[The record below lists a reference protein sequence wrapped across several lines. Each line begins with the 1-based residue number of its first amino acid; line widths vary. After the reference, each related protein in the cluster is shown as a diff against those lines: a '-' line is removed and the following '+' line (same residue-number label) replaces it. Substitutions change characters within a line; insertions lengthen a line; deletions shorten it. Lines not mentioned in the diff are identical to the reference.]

1 MKVRIYVSPKTA
13 DTLWIKQSMR
23 AISSEIMQKRYTP
36 VFLEATDPEKLN
48 FDEIYEPGER
58 RLLIYAGA
66 SAAITPRLLSRFSEC
81 GVHGIFINYESSV
94 LSGRY
99 SKIFLDYRDGMRK
112 IINYLTAAGRS
123 EFALYGINPNSATDL
138 IKDSFFCEYLR
149 RDGKNP
155 TRDIYYNYA
164 SLTGC
169 FSRFC
174 ENCAR
179 YDAVICA
186 NDVVALS
193 LISHLREVGVAVP
206 EDLYVVSFGSSVL
219 ASLSAP
225 TITSVIVDH
234 AELGRQTVLAYA
246 YLYKNPGDISLT
258 VKVDAKLVVRAS
270 TDKQTPLERS
280 DVFSSFLQQTPDLD
294 FYDDPVTQRIF
305 RAETLLSGCDEL
317 DFGILEGVLGGDTY
331 PRIAERLY
339 TSENVISYRIRRMC
353 RTTGCQKKSELVALL
368 APYIDKDSIGR
379 VIGK

>member
-138 IKDSFFCEYLR
+138 IKDSFFLR
-149 RDGKNP
+149 IP
-155 TRDIYYNYA
+155 A
-164 SLTGC
+164 SRREK
-169 FSRFC
+169 SD
-174 ENCAR
+174 AR
-179 YDAVICA
+179 HLLQLR
-186 NDVVALS
+186 VADRLFF
-193 LISHLREVGVAVP
+193 P
-206 EDLYVVSFGSSVL
+206 
-219 ASLSAP
+219 
-225 TITSVIVDH
+225 
-234 AELGRQTVLAYA
+234 
-246 YLYKNPGDISLT
+246 
-258 VKVDAKLVVRAS
+258 
-270 TDKQTPLERS
+270 
-280 DVFSSFLQQTPDLD
+280 FL
-294 FYDDPVTQRIF
+294 
-305 RAETLLSGCDEL
+305 
-317 DFGILEGVLGGDTY
+317 
-331 PRIAERLY
+331 
-339 TSENVISYRIRRMC
+339 
-353 RTTGCQKKSELVALL
+353 
-368 APYIDKDSIGR
+368 
-379 VIGK
+379 

>member
-186 NDVVALS
+186 NDVVAVS

-234 AELGRQTVLAYA
+234 AELGGRRCSPTPIFT
-246 YLYKNPGDISLT
+246 KI
-258 VKVDAKLVVRAS
+258 RA
-270 TDKQTPLERS
+270 
-280 DVFSSFLQQTPDLD
+280 
-294 FYDDPVTQRIF
+294 IF
-305 RAETLLSGCDEL
+305 RLPSKWMQSSWYERPRTSRRRLSGPMCFPL
-317 DFGILEGVLGGDTY
+317 FCSRRRIWIFTTIRSLSAFSVRKHCFPAATSWISVFLKAFLGA
-331 PRIAERLY
+331 I
-339 TSENVISYRIRRMC
+339 RIRGSQS
-353 RTTGCQKKSELVALL
+353 GCIPRKT
-368 APYIDKDSIGR
+368 
-379 VIGK
+379 

>member
-1 MKVRIYVSPKTA
+1 M
-13 DTLWIKQSMR
+13 
-23 AISSEIMQKRYTP
+23 
-36 VFLEATDPEKLN
+36 
-48 FDEIYEPGER
+48 
-58 RLLIYAGA
+58 
-66 SAAITPRLLSRFSEC
+66 
-81 GVHGIFINYESSV
+81 
-94 LSGRY
+94 
-99 SKIFLDYRDGMRK
+99 
-112 IINYLTAAGRS
+112 
-123 EFALYGINPNSATDL
+123 
-138 IKDSFFCEYLR
+138 
-149 RDGKNP
+149 
-155 TRDIYYNYA
+155 
-164 SLTGC
+164 
-169 FSRFC
+169 
-174 ENCAR
+174 
-179 YDAVICA
+179 ICA

-234 AELGRQTVLAYA
+234 AELGRQAVLAYA

-339 TSENVISYRIRRMC
+339 TSENAISYRIRRMC